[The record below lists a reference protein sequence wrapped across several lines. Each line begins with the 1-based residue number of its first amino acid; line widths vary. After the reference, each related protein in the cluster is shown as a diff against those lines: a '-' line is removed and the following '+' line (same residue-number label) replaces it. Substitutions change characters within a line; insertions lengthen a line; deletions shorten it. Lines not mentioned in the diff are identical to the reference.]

1 MRGSGEGPRR
11 PQAFKATSAE
21 RAFSSRNE
29 ALEFA
34 RRARHNLE
42 FIVQAAGRGDD
53 VHVVTQL
60 TLSLLGMVV
69 FPREKLLLEA
79 IKETPLSSLAKEGWP
94 SWTITRDDSAQ
105 PTRTLG
111 DILKHVRNAV
121 AHGRITFTSDS
132 RLMHEVRLLV
142 EDCKGGSSRFLAHID
157 DTIG

>member
-1 MRGSGEGPRR
+1 MN
-11 PQAFKATSAE
+11 T
-21 RAFSSRNE
+21 RNE

-34 RRARHNLE
+34 RRARRNLE
-42 FIVQAAGRGDD
+42 FIEQAASRGED

-69 FPREKLLLEA
+69 FPKEKLLLDA
-79 IKETPLSSLAKEGWP
+79 IKKTPLSSLTQRGWP
-94 SWTITRDDSAQ
+94 SWTITRDDTAK

-111 DILKHVRNAV
+111 DVLGHLRNAV

-132 RLMHEVRLLV
+132 PRMHEVRLLV
-142 EDCKGGSSRFLAHID
+142 EDKKHGHGEPHWCAEIAAPDLKTFCERFLTYID

>member
-1 MRGSGEGPRR
+1 MN
-11 PQAFKATSAE
+11 T
-21 RAFSSRNE
+21 RNE

-42 FIVQAAGRGDD
+42 FIEQAASRGDD

-69 FPREKLLLEA
+69 FPKERLLLEQVE
-79 IKETPLSSLAKEGWP
+79 KTLLTSLTTNGWP
-94 SWTITRDDSAQ
+94 SWTITKDDATS

-111 DILKHVRNAV
+111 DILRHVRNAV

-132 RLMHEVRLLV
+132 RRMEDVRLLV
-142 EDCKGGSSRFLAHID
+142 EDRKSGSGEPYWRAEIGAPDLKTFCERFLLYID